1 MLHSEYRLAVPISP
15 ETANYTA
22 ESILSRRT
30 GRSLVIYKAIL
41 LSVAAALVSLPLI
54 TIPVS
59 VQSAGAIRPSVEK
72 TPLVAPV
79 SGRISR
85 VLAVENDEVIKG
97 QEILALDDEVVEEKL
112 SAVLADLNAKSD
124 LAHDFET
131 LISSG
136 TQAKEP
142 TRLLTKFATA
152 ERAHFLNLL
161 RENHYARSNAAAELD
176 RAKRL
181 ASAAAAPAKAIDEK
195 AFALQTIEVQGEI
208 LARRKTAEWN
218 QRLFDANL
226 RLKELTAT
234 LHQLENERDL
244 NRIRAPVSG
253 ALEQFSG
260 LTPGSY
266 VQAGQT
272 VAWISPNGELVAEI
286 YVSPA
291 DIGLAWPGQSVRL
304 QVDAFNYNQWGVID
318 ATVLDVAQDFTL
330 HDRNPVFKVRCALS
344 RSQLALK
351 SGVIAHLKKGM
362 TVRARFLLANRT
374 LLQLLY
380 DQADDWLNPLLASH

>member
-1 MLHSEYRLAVPISP
+1 M
-15 ETANYTA
+15 
-22 ESILSRRT
+22 
-30 GRSLVIYKAIL
+30 VIYKMIV
-41 LSVAAALVSLPLI
+41 LSVVATLVSLPLI
-54 TIPVS
+54 TITVS
-59 VQSAGAIRPSVEK
+59 AQSAGIIRPTVEK
-72 TPLVAPV
+72 TPLIAPV

-85 VLAVENDEVIKG
+85 ILAVENDLVAQG

-112 SAVLADLNAKSD
+112 RALTGDIRAKSD
-124 LAHDFET
+124 LARDLET

-136 TQAKEP
+136 TQAKDP
-142 TRLLTKFATA
+142 IRLLTESATA

-161 RENHYARSNAAAELD
+161 RENQYARSNAAAELD

-181 ASAAAAPAKAIDEK
+181 LSAAAAPAKAVDEK

-208 LARRKTAEWN
+208 LALRKSAEWN
-218 QRLFDANL
+218 QQLFDINL

-244 NRIRAPVSG
+244 TRIRAPVCENERDLTRIRSPVSG
-253 ALEQFSG
+253 AIEQFSG

-266 VQAGQT
+266 IQAGQT
-272 VAWISPNGELVAEI
+272 VAWVSPDGELVAEI
-286 YVSPA
+286 YVSPN
-291 DIGLAWPGQSVRL
+291 DIGFVRPGQSVRL

-330 HDRNPVFKVRCALS
+330 HDRSPVFKVRCALS
-344 RSQLALK
+344 RSHLALK
-351 SGVIAHLKKGM
+351 NGVIGHLKKGM
-362 TVRARFLLANRT
+362 TVRARFLVADRT

-380 DQADDWLNPLLASH
+380 NEVDDWLNPLLAGH

>member
-1 MLHSEYRLAVPISP
+1 MA
-15 ETANYTA
+15 
-22 ESILSRRT
+22 
-30 GRSLVIYKAIL
+30 IYKVL
-41 LSVAAALVSLPLI
+41 VLSVVAALVSLPLI
-54 TIPVS
+54 TISVS
-59 VQSAGAIRPSVEK
+59 VQSAGIIRPAVEK

-85 VLAVENDEVIKG
+85 VLAVENDLVAQR
-97 QEILALDDEVVEEKL
+97 QEIVALDDEVVEEKL
-112 SAVLADLNAKSD
+112 RALTGDIRAKSD
-124 LAHDFET
+124 LARDLET

-136 TQAKEP
+136 TQAKDP
-142 TRLLTKFATA
+142 IHLLTESATA

-161 RENHYARSNAAAELD
+161 RENQYARSNAAAELD

-181 ASAAAAPAKAIDEK
+181 FSAAAAPEKSVEEK
-195 AFALQTIEVQGEI
+195 AFALQNVEIQGEI
-208 LARRKTAEWN
+208 LARRKSAEWN
-218 QRLFDANL
+218 QQLFDVNL
-226 RLKELTAT
+226 RLNQLTAT

-244 NRIRAPVSG
+244 TRIRAPVSG

-272 VAWISPNGELVAEI
+272 VAWVSPDAELVAEI
-286 YVSPA
+286 YVSPS
-291 DIGLAWPGQSVRL
+291 DIGFVRPGQSVRL

-330 HDRNPVFKVRCALS
+330 HDRSPVFKVRCALS
-344 RSQLALK
+344 RTRLALEN
-351 SGVIAHLKKGM
+351 GVIGHLKKGM
-362 TVRARFLLANRT
+362 TVTARFLLGDRT

-380 DQADDWLNPLLASH
+380 NGVDDWLNPLLAGH